1 MKPTPFSTKQIV
13 SNYDICCHMQFAL
26 IYQDEEVNMFESSK
40 SSPAVYLHHTLLAS
54 EFAWGGFLGYLLGNN
69 VEVAK
74 GGLGFHHR
82 ERTQGI
88 EPLMQHRHRRRCRKG
103 FIDPRLPS
111 ISLNDEGKFLEVA
124 WWVSTFCVSKLPATA
139 AGWRNRREP
148 QAARH
153 WSYLRVTHGD
163 ATTQCADNI
172 ANDETLNSP

>member
-1 MKPTPFSTKQIV
+1 
-13 SNYDICCHMQFAL
+13 MQFAL
-26 IYQDEEVNMFESSK
+26 IYQEVNMFESSK
-40 SSPAVYLHHTLLAS
+40 SCLAVYLHHTHLAS
-54 EFAWGGFLGYLLGNN
+54 EFAGGGFLGYLLGNN

-124 WWVSTFCVSKLPATA
+124 
-139 AGWRNRREP
+139 
-148 QAARH
+148 
-153 WSYLRVTHGD
+153 
-163 ATTQCADNI
+163 
-172 ANDETLNSP
+172 